1 MSQDEKKKVDKRVK
15 SRNAF
20 RSVKRYRLSFIN
32 ENTFNEVWTIKMTQS
47 KVVLS
52 IILIIISISCVMAT
66 LIAFTPI
73 RTLLPG
79 YLKMSQRQEN
89 IVNSM
94 MLDSL
99 TTRIDINN
107 AYLSNITDILL
118 DNVEPETIIVPN
130 DSVVS
135 VIPVDSIMG
144 ASPAERQFIQ
154 QFEADERY
162 NLSVLS
168 PLVAEGML
176 FYAPV
181 SGATIVETDDEL
193 ATTLSLVVPALSPVS
208 SIYGGTIVDAYY
220 DVEKGNVVII
230 QHPND
235 FLSKYIGV
243 GELLCGIGT
252 KVVTGQRIG
261 IISRQSQPQ
270 FSFELWHKGTAL
282 APLDYIAF

>member
-1 MSQDEKKKVDKRVK
+1 MSQDEKKKADKRVK
-15 SRNAF
+15 SHNAF
-20 RSVKRYRLSFIN
+20 KSVKRYRLSFIN
-32 ENTFNEVWTIKMTQS
+32 ENTFNEVWTINMTQT

-99 TTRIDINN
+99 TTRVNINN

-118 DNVEPETIIVPN
+118 DNVVAETINIPN
-130 DSVVS
+130 DSTIN
-135 VIPVDSIMG
+135 VIPIDSIMG
-144 ASPAERQFIQ
+144 ASAAERQFIQ
-154 QFEADERY
+154 QFEAEERF

-181 SGATIVETDDEL
+181 TGATIVGNENEL
-193 ATTLSLVVPALSPVS
+193 ETTLSLVVPALAPVS
-208 SIYGGTIVDAYY
+208 SIYGGTVIDTYY

-243 GELLCGIGT
+243 GELLCGVGA

-282 APLDYIAF
+282 PPLDYIAF